1 MVNMWG
7 LYNWKDHFNM
17 NDKNNPF
24 LKSLLEDNSGGF
36 SSARFMALTWC
47 IGTFIVWAVASL
59 LVIYTSAGTA
69 TPVVTLMP
77 IPWEV
82 VTMALGFGGYK
93 VAQRFGEKPE
103 VENSK

>member
-1 MVNMWG
+1 
-7 LYNWKDHFNM
+7 M

-47 IGTFIVWAVASL
+47 IGTFVVWAVASL
-59 LVIYTSAGTA
+59 LVIYISAGTES
-69 TPVVTLMP
+69 PVTTLMT

-82 VTMALGFGGYK
+82 VTMALGFGGFK

-103 VENSK
+103 LENTK